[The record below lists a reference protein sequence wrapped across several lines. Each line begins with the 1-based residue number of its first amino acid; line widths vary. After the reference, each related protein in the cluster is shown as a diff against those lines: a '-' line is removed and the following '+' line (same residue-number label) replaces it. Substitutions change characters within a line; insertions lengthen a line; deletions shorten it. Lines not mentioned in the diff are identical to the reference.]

1 MTIRARIAGKWRRG
15 LAALAASGALLA
27 GGLAVAAPAQA
38 EQNHDQTA
46 HADGA
51 SFAASGTAGQKNNAT
66 TQYNTHLA
74 ACEEQGFVCPE
85 SEQSEPEQN
94 AEGKWAWSVTGT
106 KNLPPVCEGDEELNE
121 TTGECE
127 INSGPP
133 PPSPE
138 YQDITPLAGTP
149 PSLENSDPP
158 GAAAWTGDL
167 KAIAPPPIRSAVN
180 CTMIGNTWAWV
191 ADTTPPG
198 GIWCGK
204 WVSTEPDQQFT
215 PPPPCWDPD
224 VNNCPVGGAFVFA
237 APEYA
242 IVGVPV
248 TLYAYASWKP
258 DANSPAQPTDGSAV
272 IRVDGEDYSGVAF
285 NDGVAQWRFIP
296 KTPGVK
302 EFTVSGVVFSG
313 LSGANAYIDTVPA
326 SVTVLAYD
334 PAAFAKAFAKKR
346 VEIEVDS
353 PYTIVDRAQAAGAL
367 AKRLQWRVTSSSDN
381 VCAVYET
388 KRGAVRLKFTDSGK
402 CKVIWEDP
410 KTGDEGKYTFIAK
423 K

>member
-1 MTIRARIAGKWRRG
+1 M
-15 LAALAASGALLA
+15 
-27 GGLAVAAPAQA
+27 V
-38 EQNHDQTA
+38 
-46 HADGA
+46 
-51 SFAASGTAGQKNNAT
+51 
-66 TQYNTHLA
+66 
-74 ACEEQGFVCPE
+74 FV
-85 SEQSEPEQN
+85 
-94 AEGKWAWSVTGT
+94 
-106 KNLPPVCEGDEELNE
+106 
-121 TTGECE
+121 
-127 INSGPP
+127 
-133 PPSPE
+133 
-138 YQDITPLAGTP
+138 
-149 PSLENSDPP
+149 
-158 GAAAWTGDL
+158 
-167 KAIAPPPIRSAVN
+167 
-180 CTMIGNTWAWV
+180 
-191 ADTTPPG
+191 
-198 GIWCGK
+198 
-204 WVSTEPDQQFT
+204 
-215 PPPPCWDPD
+215 
-224 VNNCPVGGAFVFA
+224 

-326 SVTVLAYD
+326 SVTVLPYD

-367 AKRLQWRVTSSSDN
+367 AKRLQWRVTSPSDN

>member
-1 MTIRARIAGKWRRG
+1 M
-15 LAALAASGALLA
+15 
-27 GGLAVAAPAQA
+27 
-38 EQNHDQTA
+38 
-46 HADGA
+46 
-51 SFAASGTAGQKNNAT
+51 
-66 TQYNTHLA
+66 
-74 ACEEQGFVCPE
+74 FV
-85 SEQSEPEQN
+85 
-94 AEGKWAWSVTGT
+94 
-106 KNLPPVCEGDEELNE
+106 
-121 TTGECE
+121 
-127 INSGPP
+127 
-133 PPSPE
+133 
-138 YQDITPLAGTP
+138 
-149 PSLENSDPP
+149 
-158 GAAAWTGDL
+158 
-167 KAIAPPPIRSAVN
+167 
-180 CTMIGNTWAWV
+180 
-191 ADTTPPG
+191 
-198 GIWCGK
+198 
-204 WVSTEPDQQFT
+204 
-215 PPPPCWDPD
+215 
-224 VNNCPVGGAFVFA
+224 

-248 TLYAYASWKP
+248 TLYAYASWRP
-258 DANSPAQPTDGSAV
+258 DANSPAKPTDGTAV
-272 IRVDGEDYSGVAF
+272 IGVDGEDYSGVPF

-302 EFTVSGVVFSG
+302 EFTASGVLFSG

-326 SVTVLAYD
+326 SVTVLPYD

-367 AKRLQWRVTSSSDN
+367 AKRLQWRVTSSSDD